1 MGTSIESLHWLPM
14 IRSGDS
20 NEKDRVRRI
29 VRIKRITL
37 DGPGH
42 GCASFGARL
51 DATPK

>member
-1 MGTSIESLHWLPM
+1 M

-51 DATPK
+51 DAAPK